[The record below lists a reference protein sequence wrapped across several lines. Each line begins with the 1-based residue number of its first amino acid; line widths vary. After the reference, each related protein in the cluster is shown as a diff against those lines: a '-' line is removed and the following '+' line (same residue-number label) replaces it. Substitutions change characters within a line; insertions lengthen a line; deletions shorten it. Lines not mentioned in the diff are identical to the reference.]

1 MCSMKCNLKKKLIL
15 FSFMLH
21 FLIKV
26 ECEVNGTTGSNVN
39 VTFTF
44 QDLDKGSLPKGHI
57 CLHKNENKIEN
68 CHKIGANST
77 GSGKFLFNNVDDV
90 NNTVTL
96 SITNLT
102 TEDTGKYHVV
112 LHNEGKRPLIPSN
125 KIDLTVNLVNKPT
138 DIMPTTVNETTGT
151 APSEPETSKK
161 ISISVFLTASF
172 IICICFFVGL
182 LCWFYRT
189 CPRKS
194 DNLPVQSNSTTQQG
208 GCGRPSTLS
217 VSCVEYGELDFQRR
231 PERHDRGKSAE
242 LTSKGQDGVEYAA
255 IIFPQQKQ
263 TPSGRMRDIQQVAAI
278 RSKS

>member
-26 ECEVNGTTGSNVN
+26 ECDQVNGTTGGNVN
-39 VTFTF
+39 ITFTF
-44 QDLDKGSLPKGHI
+44 QDPDKGSLPKGHI

-77 GSGKFLFNNVDDV
+77 GSGKFLFNNVDNV
-90 NNTVTL
+90 NNAITL

-102 TEDTGKYHVV
+102 IEDKGIYHVV

-125 KIDLTVNLVNKPT
+125 KIYLTVKLVNKST
-138 DIMPTTVNETTGT
+138 ENMPTSVNETTGT
-151 APSEPETSKK
+151 APSEPETSKT

-172 IICICFFVGL
+172 IICICLFFVGL
-182 LCWFYRT
+182 LFWFYRT

-194 DNLPVQSNSTTQQG
+194 DNLPVQNNSTTQQG
-208 GCGRPSTLS
+208 GCGTPRTLS
-217 VSCVEYGELDFQRR
+217 VSCVEYGELDFQHR
-231 PERHDRGKSAE
+231 PERHDRGKPAE

-278 RSKS
+278 R